1 MRRTGGAAGWRGSEQ
16 GPGVAITE
24 MATGACSS
32 SVGGGEQQ
40 QRQGG
45 GGALDSAGERN
56 REGMALERGGSTG
69 LEAEATVARLRWSW
83 VGGDACCSAGEEKRE
98 SEADQWA
105 LADLNKI

>member
-1 MRRTGGAAGWRGSEQ
+1 MRRTGGATGWRGSEQ

-56 REGMALERGGSTG
+56 REGMALGEAALGSKQRRQWHDCDG
-69 LEAEATVARLRWSW
+69 AGWAATHVALQGR
-83 VGGDACCSAGEEKRE
+83 KKE